1 MRVLYV
7 YKDYYPVRGGIEHH
21 VQLLA
26 EGLSQ
31 RGVDVRVLVTNT
43 GRRTVRETIN
53 AVEVTKT
60 GRLVQIS
67 SAPISL
73 SMYPNLAQLGRE
85 VDITHLHFPYPPAEV
100 GQLLVGRGRPFVLT
114 YHSDIVRQKV
124 LGFLYRPFLGQVL
137 RKASLITLS
146 NPAYIQLSRFLQP
159 FADKCR
165 VIPHGADLTR
175 FEQTPF
181 VRERAAEIRAE
192 HGARPIVLFV
202 GRLRHYKGLGYLI
215 AALQQVDA
223 QLLAVGTGPMGP
235 QWQQEAVERGVSDR
249 VSFLGEVSEEE
260 LISLYHA
267 ADVFVLPSTNRAE
280 TWGTVQIE
288 AMACGL
294 PLICTELGTGTSYV
308 NQHGVTGLVVPP
320 SDSDALAGAL
330 QKILD
335 DDSLRRRMGEA
346 GLQRAQSQFS
356 KEAMFDSML
365 SFYQEAL
372 SRPS

>member
-31 RGVDVRVLVTNT
+31 RGVEVRVLVTNT
-43 GRRTVRETIN
+43 GRSTVQEMIN
-53 AVEVTKT
+53 GVEVTKT
-60 GRLVQIS
+60 GRLIQIS

-73 SMYPNLAQLGRE
+73 SMYPHLARLGRE
-85 VDITHLHFPYPPAEV
+85 ADITHLHFPYPPAEV
-100 GQLLVGRGRPFVLT
+100 GQLFVGRGRPFVLT

-146 NPAYIQLSRFLQP
+146 NPAYIRLSRFLQP
-159 FADKCR
+159 FSDKCR

-175 FEQTPF
+175 FEQTSF
-181 VRERAAEIRAE
+181 VRERAPEIRQE
-192 HGARPIVLFV
+192 YGTRPLVLFV
-202 GRLRHYKGLGYLI
+202 GRLRHYKGLGFLI
-215 AALQQVDA
+215 AALQEVDA
-223 QLLAVGTGPMGP
+223 QLIAVGTGPMGP
-235 QWQQEAVERGVSDR
+235 QWKQEAVERGVAER

-320 SDSDALAGAL
+320 SDSSALARAL
-330 QKILD
+330 QQILG
-335 DDSLRRRMGEA
+335 DDSLRRRMGAA
-346 GLQRAQSQFS
+346 GLQRARSEFS

-365 SFYQEAL
+365 AFYGEAL
-372 SRPS
+372 GISS